1 MRRRAPTIVALV
13 CLAVGIAGTDA
24 ASAASAASPAGPG
37 ATPAAP
43 KAKQKGKGGGT
54 TGPSPKGKRRSAHPW
69 GRRVKAAKR
78 FARRRTGAVSFA
90 IVDERGRIHG
100 FNRGAR
106 YSSASLVKA
115 MLMVA
120 YLRQAR
126 GRRLNGGDRGVLG
139 PMITVSDNGAADAA
153 MGRVGTGGLAA
164 VARRAGM
171 RRFIPST
178 SWGGS
183 QVTARDQARFF
194 VRIRS
199 LLPERHRSYG
209 LGLLRRIAPGQ
220 RWGIPQGAPKRARVH
235 FKGGWFPGDGGWRVH
250 QGALLRVGRAKLGL
264 AVLTEGGPGFAYGQ
278 ATIRGVTARMLKGYK
293 PPPKKKRKKKR
304 PGEK

>member
-1 MRRRAPTIVALV
+1 MRRQREWRASQDRLKPGE
-13 CLAVGIAGTDA
+13 LA
-24 ASAASAASPAGPG
+24 PA
-37 ATPAAP
+37 
-43 KAKQKGKGGGT
+43 
-54 TGPSPKGKRRSAHPW
+54 
-69 GRRVKAAKR
+69 RVKAAKR
-78 FARRRTGAVSFA
+78 FARGRAGAVSFA
-90 IVDERGRIHG
+90 VVDARGRIHG

-126 GRRLNGGDRGVLG
+126 GRRLNGGDRGLLG
-139 PMITVSDNGAADAA
+139 PMITVSDNGAADSV
-153 MGRVGTGGLAA
+153 MGRVGTGGLAR

-194 VRIRS
+194 FRLPS
-199 LLPERHRSYG
+199 LIPERHRSYG

-220 RWGIPQGAPKRARVH
+220 RWGIPQGAPKRFRVH
-235 FKGGWFPGDGGWRVH
+235 FKGGWYPGGGGWRVH
-250 QGALLRVGRAKLGL
+250 QGALLRIG
-264 AVLTEGGPGFAYGQ
+264 
-278 ATIRGVTARMLKGYK
+278 
-293 PPPKKKRKKKR
+293 KKRSWAS
-304 PGEK
+304 PC